1 MTENLPPLHE
11 ITSTSEIFASQ
22 PNVLHSAGKAF
33 IESESCERIT
43 RALQNKIRT
52 SQQIF

>member
-33 IESESCERIT
+33 IESESCERIK
-43 RALQNKIRT
+43 RALQNKICT

>member
-11 ITSTSEIFASQ
+11 ITSSEIFASQ
-22 PNVLHSAGKAF
+22 LNVLHSAGKAF
-33 IESESCERIT
+33 IESESCERIK